1 LAKED
6 VGKFVNKYFVSS
18 FQQVGSFKIV
28 HGKREGGNVVA
39 YFCAPDGRVLH
50 AIAGPVDDKAFLEE
64 AIWVVEKTKDAMTE
78 SKGDATK
85 FKQLMRKHHSE
96 RLEEKYGARV
106 TPVLKDQ
113 DLQNLETATA
123 YRDSKGR
130 PLAPVLPL
138 PPIENLKELKN
149 QLPNG
154 ARVNRLLAA
163 HAMMKIED
171 LYGAIFEGILGET
184 VTTKPVEADTP
195 FRSPK

>member
-1 LAKED
+1 LAKDD
-6 VGKFVNKYFVSS
+6 VGKFVNKFFVSS
-18 FQQVGSFKIV
+18 FQRVGSFKIV
-28 HGKREGGNVVA
+28 QGKKQGGNVVT

-50 AIAGPVDDKAFLEE
+50 AIAGPVDEKAFLEE
-64 AIWVVEKTKDAMTE
+64 ANWVVDKTKDAMTE
-78 SKGDATK
+78 SKGNPEK
-85 FKQLMRKHHSE
+85 FKELMRKHHAE
-96 RLEEKYGARV
+96 RLEAKYGARV

-138 PPIENLKELKN
+138 PTIENQKDLKN
-149 QLPNG
+149 QLANG
-154 ARVNRLLAA
+154 AKVNRLFAA